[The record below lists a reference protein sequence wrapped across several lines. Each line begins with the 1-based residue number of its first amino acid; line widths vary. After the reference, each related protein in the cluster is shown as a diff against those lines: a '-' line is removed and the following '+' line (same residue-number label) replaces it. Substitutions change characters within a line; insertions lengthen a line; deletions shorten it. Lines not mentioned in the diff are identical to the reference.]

1 MEVEDYYHDKIQ
13 FTINENLRKEEL
25 IMACKGKGSRSGS
38 KKGSKKDKGGC
49 KSK

>member
-1 MEVEDYYHDKIQ
+1 MLIPSWNNLKY
-13 FTINENLRKEEL
+13 INIKEEL

-38 KKGSKKDKGGC
+38 KKGSKKGKGGC